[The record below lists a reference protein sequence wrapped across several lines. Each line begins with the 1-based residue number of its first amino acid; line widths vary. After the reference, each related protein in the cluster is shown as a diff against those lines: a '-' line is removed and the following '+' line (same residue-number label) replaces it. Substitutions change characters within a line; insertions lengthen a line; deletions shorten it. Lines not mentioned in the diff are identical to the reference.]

1 MGTALVAV
9 LISLVAVLP
18 LGIIL
23 LRRRAGKWAFA
34 GLAALV
40 AVVAAASW
48 WQHDKRMGGGA
59 EDHLARHRDNPE
71 RTTGDMAAAY
81 ERELAQRG
89 EDASVEELV
98 LLARTQEA
106 ARKYEKAAATYA
118 RANRR
123 TDFDNPDMLV
133 AEAQARLNAPHAD
146 GQLRLVRERLQQA
159 LALAPEHPGAH
170 YYAASLKLRAGNTE
184 AALPHFERVLASGIL
199 EPDAAT
205 LLRQRMAE
213 WRGDSATAIDSDAKA
228 ALAVEV
234 VVEAGDDAGTM
245 DGTLFVFLR
254 RPEGP
259 PMPLAAKRV
268 DAPRFPAHLTIGDAD
283 RLQEGRSL
291 ASYDRL
297 QVGARLST
305 SGEATGN
312 PGDPYAQGEIRP
324 AAGEPLRLRLER

>member
-1 MGTALVAV
+1 MSTALIAV

-18 LGIIL
+18 LGFVL
-23 LRRRAGKWAFA
+23 ARRRAGKWPFA
-34 GLAALV
+34 ALAALV

-48 WQHDKRMGGGA
+48 WQHDKRLGGGA

-81 ERELAQRG
+81 ERDLAQRG
-89 EDASVEELV
+89 EDASLDELV

-123 TDFDNPDMLV
+123 TDFDNPDLLV
-133 AEAQARLNAPHAD
+133 AEAQARLNAPNAEK
-146 GQLRLVRERLQQA
+146 GARLARERLEQA
-159 LALAPEHPGAH
+159 LALAPEHPGAN
-170 YYAASLKLRAGNTE
+170 YYAGSLKVQTGDTQ
-184 AALPHFERVLASGIL
+184 AALPHFERVLESGIL
-199 EPDAAT
+199 EPDAES

-213 WRGDSATAIDSDAKA
+213 WRGDSDTTIAASTDDATTM
-228 ALAVEV
+228 EV
-234 VVEAGDDAGTM
+234 VVEAGDGAAANG
-245 DGTLFVFLR
+245 GTLFVFLR

-297 QVGARLST
+297 TVGARLSS

-312 PGDPYAQGEIRP
+312 PGDPYAQREIHP
-324 AAGEPLRLRLER
+324 AAGEALRLRLER